1 MDQEGE
7 LHTDNRQTCH
17 LINKAGYSLM
27 EVMIVVVIVAITAAV
42 ALPNMRGLLGKKD
55 LDSISRQ
62 IFYDFQR
69 ARSEAIS
76 KNRMVKIQMKTG
88 TGSWYQ
94 IDFSNG
100 TNIVPR
106 TQLPQGTTMAAT
118 TFPMGSTA
126 NTTGITPRGFATQQG
141 TVTIRSTT
149 APAARRDRVIT
160 LSLGGAVSIR
170 Q

>member
-1 MDQEGE
+1 M
-7 LHTDNRQTCH
+7 HTDHRQIG
-17 LINKAGYSLM
+17 LIPNNAGYSLL
-27 EVMIVVVIVAITAAV
+27 EVMIVVVVIAITAAF
-42 ALPNMRGLLGKKD
+42 ALPNLGSLLGKKD

-62 IFYDFQR
+62 MFYDFQR

-76 KNRMVKIQMKTG
+76 KNRPVTIRLNTA
-88 TGSWYQ
+88 GSWYQ

-106 TQLPQGTTMAAT
+106 TELPQGTTIQGT
-118 TFPMGSTA
+118 TFPLSGTV
-126 NTTGITPRGFATQQG
+126 NTTGISPRGFATQQG

-149 APAARRDRVIT
+149 APTARRDRVIT
-160 LSLGGAVSIR
+160 LSLGGAVSIN